1 MAKVDVG
8 IPIPLG
14 NYSYLPPVQT
24 GMNDAEKEK
33 AMNPLLAWL
42 AGQGIDVAAEKTGIK
57 DVLRERGSGLLE
69 MFGIGNA
76 QAAETPEPPPVQTG
90 FQPVPPT
97 QPSVIGEL
105 VDKGFTPP
113 GVAEAPAPS
122 VPGEKFAGF
131 DYVLPPEALTD
142 VQLPPVTVA
151 ANAPQ
156 GEDYL
161 NQRPIRENPLV
172 DWMMA
177 DTTDPVTDRE
187 VDKVIKSE
195 PEDSLLGRL
204 WDSTL
209 GDEEWRLRKAMILNS
224 MRLNPDAALTQAF
237 AARIKDLRQEK
248 RGNRTAQVLREKG
261 YGDAAAL
268 IEQFPEL
275 AGDILKSVD
284 LTGGKTTG
292 FKTLE
297 QRAAAAGLSP
307 GTQEYADFMKTG
319 GQGLQSLQVGT
330 IPQGMQLVQE
340 GGAYKMVPIPGGPAD
355 VEAQEAAR
363 KELGRQV
370 QRARAGTTVIQ
381 DLQRGLD
388 KFISEVP
395 EIAREPG
402 IAGANLRLARQVVPG
417 TAEYEIKGF
426 VESALSNVGL
436 DTLQQ
441 MRENSPTG
449 GALGQVPIQQQKRLE
464 QVLGSLSLGQSPETI
479 EANLKRVI
487 NIYIDIVYGSPAE
500 RAEAVRS
507 GKMDQTTSDQIDA
520 YYHSLPFDPLGR
532 PVQAPAP
539 EKIGVGETVDVD
551 GTSIKRIN

>member
-1 MAKVDVG
+1 MPKRKADVDVG
-8 IPIPLG
+8 LPVPLG
-14 NYSYLPPVQT
+14 DYSYLPPVQT
-24 GMNDAEKEK
+24 GMNDAVEEK
-33 AMNPLLAWL
+33 AMNPVLAWL
-42 AGQGIDVAAEKTGIK
+42 AGQGIDVAAEKTGVK
-57 DVLRERGSGLLE
+57 SALRERASGLLGLLGMGE
-69 MFGIGNA
+69 V
-76 QAAETPEPPPVQTG
+76 QAAEPAPPAQPDVKPSQIGAFVDAMSTPPSVAQAPEPIVNA
-90 FQPVPPT
+90 
-97 QPSVIGEL
+97 
-105 VDKGFTPP
+105 K
-113 GVAEAPAPS
+113 
-122 VPGEKFAGF
+122 EKFAGF
-131 DYVLPPEALTD
+131 DYVPGQTPD
-142 VQLPPVTVA
+142 VPLPPVVVA
-151 ANAPQ
+151 SDAPV
-156 GEDYL
+156 GNDYL
-161 NQRPIRENPLV
+161 NRAPITEDPLV
-172 DWMMA
+172 NWMFA
-177 DTTDPVTDRE
+177 DTTSPVTDPE
-187 VDKVIKSE
+187 ADKVFKQESE
-195 PEDSLLGRL
+195 KEGSVLGRL

-224 MRLNPDAALTQAF
+224 MRLNPDSALTQAF
-237 AARIKDLRQEK
+237 ASRIKDLRSEK

-261 YGDAAAL
+261 YSDAAAL

-355 VEAQEAAR
+355 VEAREAAR

-395 EIAREPG
+395 EIARESG
-402 IAGANLRLARQVVPG
+402 VAGASLRLARQAVPG